1 MVNHC
6 SDVKNILRKGDI
18 IFNKEQHPKL
28 LTVLHIIMIVFV
40 GLAVLTLL
48 ISIIA
53 HFIVGGRPF
62 YHFAYVLFII
72 GMLAE
77 VSINI
82 IQRQTQDV
90 VLSIIMIVL
99 AIIIIFAD

>member
-1 MVNHC
+1 
-6 SDVKNILRKGDI
+6 
-18 IFNKEQHPKL
+18 
-28 LTVLHIIMIVFV
+28 MIVFV

-82 IQRQTQDV
+82 IQRQTQAV
-90 VLSIIMIVL
+90 VRVYNNDCVSNHYY
-99 AIIIIFAD
+99 FR

>member
-1 MVNHC
+1 
-6 SDVKNILRKGDI
+6 
-18 IFNKEQHPKL
+18 
-28 LTVLHIIMIVFV
+28 MIVFV

-82 IQRQTQDV
+82 IQRQTQA
-90 VLSIIMIVL
+90 SYIIMIVL

>member
-1 MVNHC
+1 M
-6 SDVKNILRKGDI
+6 
-18 IFNKEQHPKL
+18 F
-28 LTVLHIIMIVFV
+28 FV

-82 IQRQTQDV
+82 IQRQTQAV
-90 VLSIIMIVL
+90 VCIIMIVL

>member
-1 MVNHC
+1 
-6 SDVKNILRKGDI
+6 
-18 IFNKEQHPKL
+18 
-28 LTVLHIIMIVFV
+28 MIVFV

-82 IQRQTQDV
+82 IQRQTQAA
-90 VLSIIMIVL
+90 VLYNNDCVSNHYY
-99 AIIIIFAD
+99 FR